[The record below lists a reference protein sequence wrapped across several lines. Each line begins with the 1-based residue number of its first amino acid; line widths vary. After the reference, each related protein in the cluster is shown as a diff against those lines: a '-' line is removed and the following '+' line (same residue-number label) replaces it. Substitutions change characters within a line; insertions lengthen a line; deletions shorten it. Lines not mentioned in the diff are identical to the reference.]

1 MKNSNMVSYK
11 VYCELLDYIGD
22 NYHRLNDQ
30 TLTEDW
36 WSDLSP
42 PEQAEYIKDHPDS
55 KKAKTAREKEKK
67 ADKDEK
73 STSEKPSKEK
83 TQQTLKDLKTHVG
96 DVAKNVGVDAKVV
109 AKAFKEPSVYNT
121 VNALGGSLS
130 AASKT
135 LIGSAR
141 AVGKVLDVGGGVLS
155 DTESFKKLEKGVV
168 KVDEFMDKNPALKR
182 IGSAAVAGIAAYQWL
197 NMSFSGDI
205 ESDYDTS
212 LVIDAAKGAL
222 TGKGAVGF
230 ADLINTPDGVKSMAL
245 LAAGLATGGLPIW
258 MAGGKGLGMALAFTG
273 AKQMGDK
280 ESGKKIKEKMVAFGK
295 KAKEK
300 VQKGAKGLDKKLGVE
315 KEEKMVLKTFS
326 QFQDQLDEI
335 MSVQQRKKLARRMA
349 KMARSPAMKAKK
361 AKARLRMRPHA
372 KLIQIARK
380 KTIQAFRDKFY
391 PQYNDS
397 SLQQK
402 VKIDQMVMAKYG
414 PKIDKLSK
422 KMVVKL
428 KKKELERVKTARANL
443 GK

>member
-11 VYCELLDYIGD
+11 VYCELLYYIGD

-55 KKAKTAREKEKK
+55 KQAKTAREKEKK

-73 STSEKPSKEK
+73 STSDKPSKEK

-135 LIGSAR
+135 IVGGSR
-141 AVGKVLDVGGGVLS
+141 AIGKVLNVGGGAIS
-155 DTESFKKLEKGVV
+155 DTESFKKLEKGVI
-168 KVDEFMDKNPALKR
+168 KVDEFMDKNPKLKR
-182 IGSAAVAGIAAYQWL
+182 VAGAAVAGIAAYQWL
-197 NMSFSGDI
+197 KMSFSGDV
-205 ESDYDTS
+205 EADYDVS
-212 LVIDAAKGAL
+212 LISDGLA
-222 TGKGAVGF
+222 GKAGF

-361 AKARLRMRPHA
+361 AKARLRMRPPA
-372 KLIQIARK
+372 KLIQVARNK
-380 KTIQAFRDKFY
+380 PIQAFRDKFY
-391 PQYNDS
+391 PQYYDS
-397 SLQQK
+397 SLQQ
-402 VKIDQMVMAKYG
+402 
-414 PKIDKLSK
+414 
-422 KMVVKL
+422 
-428 KKKELERVKTARANL
+428 
-443 GK
+443 